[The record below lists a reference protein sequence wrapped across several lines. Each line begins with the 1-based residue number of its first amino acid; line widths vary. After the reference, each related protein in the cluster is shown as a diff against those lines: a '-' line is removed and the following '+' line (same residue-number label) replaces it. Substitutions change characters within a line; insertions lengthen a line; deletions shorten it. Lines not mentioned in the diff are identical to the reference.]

1 MDEQEML
8 IRVNDGTIRITLYS
22 SNPNVMTNMM
32 NEMFEWYEDF
42 VKRELDLGH
51 RVNTTT
57 QSPKVSFEHRDE
69 AYDRVEECV
78 RKLKNLTTAYIVLKS
93 HESLCGE
100 VVQVPIKHECYEE
113 IITDAAKLLR
123 WLQETY
129 LTPF

>member
-8 IRVNDGTIRITLYS
+8 IRVDNKGTIRITLYS
-22 SNPNVMTNMM
+22 DNPNVMTNMM

-57 QSPKVSFEHRDE
+57 QSPKVSFEHRNE

-78 RKLKNLTTAYIVLKS
+78 KNLKNLTTLNTDGYTVLKS
-93 HESLCGE
+93 
-100 VVQVPIKHECYEE
+100 YNEE
-113 IITDAAKLLR
+113 IIIEAAKLLR

-129 LTPF
+129 LIPF